1 MDTGIIQYINRQF
14 DLSIQESLEEERLI
28 EILSHKIN
36 ELIENDFSRLVQL
49 LYSIDVSEQ
58 KLKSLLKENPDTDAG
73 RIIALLILERQKQK
87 LQSKEIFRQNPEHD
101 DSEEKW

>member
-73 RIIALLILERQKQK
+73 RIIAHLILERQKQK

-101 DSEEKW
+101 DSDEKW

>member
-58 KLKSLLKENPDTDAG
+58 KLTSLLKENPDTDAG
-73 RIIALLILERQKQK
+73 RIIAHLILERQKQK

>member
-73 RIIALLILERQKQK
+73 RIIAHLILERQKQK

>member
-14 DLSIQESLEEERLI
+14 DLSIQESLGEERLI

-58 KLKSLLKENPDTDAG
+58 KLKSLLRENPDTDAG
-73 RIIALLILERQKQK
+73 RIIAHLILERQKQK
-87 LQSKEIFRQNPEHD
+87 LQSKEIFRQNPELD

>member
-36 ELIENDFSRLVQL
+36 DLIENDFSRLVQL

-58 KLKSLLKENPDTDAG
+58 KLKSLLRENPGTDAG
-73 RIIALLILERQKQK
+73 RIIAHLILERQKQK